1 MQYELEEVKELRKKY
16 GLTQASFAKLAGV
29 SQSLIAKIEAKS
41 IDPTYSKVQQIFKAI
56 EELQKHHEM
65 TAEEIMQQKII
76 LVHPRDSLKETIQKM
91 KKYEISQLPVIHEQ
105 KVVGLISEATIL
117 SAFIEGKVDLPVQE
131 IMGESPPIIGKKS
144 PIHVVLSLLK
154 YYPLIMVADG
164 GKLEGLITKADVIR
178 TMYG

>member
-56 EELQKHHEM
+56 EELQKHHELA
-65 TAEEIMQQKII
+65 AEEVMQKKII
-76 LVHPRDSLKETIQKM
+76 LVHPHDSLKETIQKM
-91 KKYEISQLPVIHEQ
+91 KKYEISQLPVIDEQ
-105 KVVGLISEATIL
+105 KVVGLISEASIL
-117 SAFIEGKVDLPVQE
+117 SAFVEGKGEVPIQE
-131 IMGESPPIIGKKS
+131 VMGEAPPIIGKRS
-144 PIHVVLSLLK
+144 PIHIVVSLLK
-154 YYPLIMVADG
+154 YYPLILVADG

-178 TMYG
+178 NMYA